1 MDEFNKSIRLESYKG
16 GEAEIVKELIGI
28 LDKETFPDRNKQA
41 RSGAANHA
49 RSNITNNDHSKK
61 LYTMNF
67 GIVRNYFKP
76 KGQNLVLS
84 RESRQASKQPIWD
97 LLKKLI
103 KTHNPNFKYTSILI
117 NNDVKTEY
125 HFDKNNN
132 GNSYCLGIGSFSG
145 GGIDFKIG
153 ENDTVKN
160 INNHNKW
167 LFYNGKNYEHKT
179 ASYTGNRY
187 ALIYYSKTH

>member
-1 MDEFNKSIRLESYKG
+1 MDKFNSSIRLEAYKS
-16 GEAEIVKELIGI
+16 GEAEIVKQLLTLLNDI
-28 LDKETFPDRNKQA
+28 TFTDRNAQA
-41 RSGAANHA
+41 RSGAKNHA
-49 RSNITNNDHSKK
+49 RSNITHNDHSKK

-84 RESRQASKQPIWD
+84 RESRQVGKKPIWD
-97 LLKKLI
+97 LLKQLI
-103 KTHNPNFKYTSILI
+103 RLHNPSFKYTSILI

-132 GNSYCLGIGSFSG
+132 GNSYCLGVGTFSG
-145 GGIDFKIG
+145 GGIDFKI
-153 ENDTVKN
+153 DDKVKN

-167 LFYNGKNYEHKT
+167 LYYNGKDWEHRT
-179 ASYTGNRY
+179 GSYTGNRY
-187 ALIYYSKTH
+187 AIIYYSKTH

>member
-1 MDEFNKSIRLESYKG
+1 MEEFNKSIRLEPLKSG
-16 GEAEIVKELIGI
+16 GAVIIKDLLLL
-28 LDKETFPDRNKQA
+28 LDNVTFSDRNAQM
-41 RSGAANHA
+41 RSGAKTHSRAN
-49 RSNITNNDHSKK
+49 IINNDKSKK

-84 RESRQASKQPIWD
+84 KESRQPTKLPIWNA
-97 LLKKLI
+97 LKQLI
-103 KTHNPNFKYTSILI
+103 KEHNPNFKYTSILI

-132 GNSYCLGIGSFSG
+132 GNSYCIGIGDFKG
-145 GGIDFKIG
+145 GGIDFKISNG
-153 ENDTVKN
+153 VKN

-167 LFYNGKNYEHKT
+167 LYYNGKDWEHKT
-179 ASYTGNRY
+179 GSYTGNRY
-187 ALIYYSKTH
+187 AIIYYSKTH